1 MNPLEW
7 ITRKFETRPEP
18 FQWQDPA
25 NKTTGVAIVHDDT
38 QRVQILSPPEKLII
52 ATFPGVSCVSALD
65 LIAYLSRHA
74 RPSETI
80 IFAGISGLSAVTDYC
95 EHEGELESSHWKGSG
110 LVPGPRARRV
120 TMPAAWSPDCHQAMA
135 QIEQVLG
142 RWIGLDAMENLLDIA
157 APFVEE
163 VAKVRD
169 ALFDLEGTEVV
180 KVKRSAVANQVET
193 GSTVQAKGSTTIPA
207 EIGLKAVFMGRL
219 VDIRIPLRVRAQGG
233 KIEFS
238 LINNG
243 GIHAAKIAAVG
254 KAAGA
259 LKEAGWFVIEGGMA

>member
-1 MNPLEW
+1 MNPFEW

-65 LIAYLSRHA
+65 LIAYLGRHA

-80 IFAGISGLSAVTDYC
+80 IFAGISGLLAVTDYC
-95 EHEGELESSHWKGSG
+95 EHEGAL
-110 LVPGPRARRV
+110 LPGPRARRV

-142 RWIGLDAMENLLDIA
+142 RWIGLDAMESLLDVA
-157 APFVEE
+157 APFVEK
-163 VAKVRD
+163 VADVRD

-180 KVKRSAVANQVET
+180 KVKRSAAASQVET
-193 GSTVQAKGSTTIPA
+193 GSTVSAKGSTTIPA
-207 EIGLKAVFMGRL
+207 EIVLKAVFMGRL
-219 VDIRIPLRVRAQGG
+219 VDIRIPLRVRAQSG